1 MTTRKAAEGTDDSP
15 FQGIAALLHGEDPA
29 VTADEEVR
37 RDLRHGNGP
46 GDVPRPLGVE
56 RIDAGHAVSD
66 RELASGQQRSRAILD
81 VRMPRVEVNAQ
92 DHEALAV
99 VLLGVNLD
107 ATQSDVKDGTTALAT
122 ARPCTDRHGVT
133 WIYLL
138 DSQRTGNVTT
148 AYGVEESPANFLI
161 SRDGRIFAV
170 EQSGD
175 ALERSIVRALG
186 GLSGGHSRCS
196 STTIK

>member
-1 MTTRKAAEGTDDSP
+1 MTVRPFFIGRRSGVAADQGLSFHATIVQHYSP
-15 FQGIAALLHGEDPA
+15 YRFD
-29 VTADEEVR
+29 
-37 RDLRHGNGP
+37 GP
-46 GDVPRPLGVE
+46 QRP
-56 RIDAGHAVSD
+56 
-66 RELASGQQRSRAILD
+66 ASGQRCRPFRQGAAPPDGAHIVCRSS
-81 VRMPRVEVNAQ
+81 
-92 DHEALAV
+92 DH
-99 VLLGVNLD
+99 G
-107 ATQSDVKDGTTALAT
+107 
-122 ARPCTDRHGVT
+122 RHGVT

-161 SRDGRIFAV
+161 SRDGTIVAV

-175 ALERSIVRALG
+175 ALERSIVRTLG